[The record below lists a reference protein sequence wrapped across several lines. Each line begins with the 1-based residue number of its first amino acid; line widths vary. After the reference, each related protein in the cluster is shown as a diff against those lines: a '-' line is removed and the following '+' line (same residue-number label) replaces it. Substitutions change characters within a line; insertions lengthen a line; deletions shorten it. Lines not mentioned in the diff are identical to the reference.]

1 MTPLPGPGVPAAV
14 ACIAAL
20 AAACSSGESSS
31 RQAATPDKSRTE
43 SYAGATQATTGAQGW
58 TLLDIPEIG
67 SLVVSCAQP
76 TRRRVTF
83 TVAPQSASSVV
94 TVTSSHGTSRGGFVD
109 PGRTHTVTD
118 LGPAS
123 QQTWQI
129 TPVTPAEGRVAVLVV
144 SSMPAPAALGGQGC
158 VASATGT
165 VTQTTE

>member
-1 MTPLPGPGVPAAV
+1 VRANRGAGSYAIV
-14 ACIAAL
+14 ACITAL
-20 AAACSSGESSS
+20 AVGCSDGESTS
-31 RQAATPDKSRTE
+31 RNAERSVESQATA
-43 SYAGATQATTGAQGW
+43 SYAGTTQATTGAEGR
-58 TLLDIPEIG
+58 TLLEIPAIG
-67 SLVVSCAQP
+67 SLTVSCPQP

-83 TVAPQSASSVV
+83 TVASQSASSVV

-109 PGRTHTVTD
+109 PGRTLAVAD

-129 TPVTPAEGRVAVLVV
+129 TPVTPAEGRVAVFAV

-165 VTQTTE
+165 VTQTE